1 MNKFGA
7 IHTID
12 SEQEELDNNR
22 KVIAFTINGKADYYD
37 TEDYPIVEDEN
48 DIRCHAKIVQVGDSY
63 RYFVKVGKTGRLYN
77 PIGLFDEN
85 QQNKQMRHAA
95 RPQWQMRQTKKK
107 VFEYYLEFL
116 KTKNPS
122 WLHNAEREVV

>member
-1 MNKFGA
+1 MRK
-7 IHTID
+7 ITTHTI
-12 SEQEELDNNR
+12 NNDQKEIDKSR
-22 KVIAFTINGKADYYD
+22 KVLSFTVKGKEDYYD
-37 TEDYPIVEDEN
+37 DDGYPIVKDEN
-48 DIRCHAKIVQVGDSY
+48 DIRCHAKIVQTGTGL
-63 RYFVKVGKTGRLYN
+63 RYFVKTGKTGRLYN

-95 RPQWQMRQTKKK
+95 RPQWKMQQTKKK